1 MSFEVNGRM
10 YAETPTGGMNMYT
23 DVTLEVGGTNSGN
36 DRPGHQA
43 IVRSDTKDSRAN
55 TSGSENKNQ
64 QADKNRFCSAWS
76 YQDYHR
82 TGNYWHHYDGV
93 AYMRHLRSR
102 TNVVARNDGNY
113 TMQGINWN
121 GKDATRLGDTA
132 DAWNSNPYNMTEH
145 GLFGGDTNFAIAFY
159 RQTIYRGIYSGDASY
174 SSTWG
179 NDHYYPND
187 WGWNYT
193 SFTDKVKLTDRLPWC
208 QPDDDL
214 SFYGFLSTGLHFQ
227 NGVLDHLRDYE
238 DATITFTTRQWKAS
252 D

>member
-102 TNVVARNDGNY
+102 TNVVARND
-113 TMQGINWN
+113 I
-121 GKDATRLGDTA
+121 
-132 DAWNSNPYNMTEH
+132 
-145 GLFGGDTNFAIAFY
+145 
-159 RQTIYRGIYSGDASY
+159 
-174 SSTWG
+174 
-179 NDHYYPND
+179 
-187 WGWNYT
+187 
-193 SFTDKVKLTDRLPWC
+193 
-208 QPDDDL
+208 
-214 SFYGFLSTGLHFQ
+214 
-227 NGVLDHLRDYE
+227 
-238 DATITFTTRQWKAS
+238 
-252 D
+252 